1 MKKAYNAIGFV
12 CFFVGLLCFL
22 CIDGEVGIRHNIE
35 FKTYGGD
42 AYTDIQNAVA
52 ATVSNINNTNEA
64 IGKLLEAIRLVSSM
78 GFFVVGMFAFAKAG
92 TLDVKS
98 ANQNNTN
105 NPTPLNTLNYNN
117 NSNSTR
123 KVPVTMERCYKC
135 GGYYDVGSK
144 ECPYCGNKSKQH
156 QEDNSANK
164 YQQSNDNKLSY
175 SNFVSRMRCP
185 ECGEYHDI
193 NCTECPK
200 CGHKY

>member
-1 MKKAYNAIGFV
+1 MFSNIGSKIKIVAIVSTVIGMIISVVYGFV
-12 CFFVGLLCFL
+12 LVKYSAL
-22 CIDGEVGIRHNIE
+22 VGILVVVLGCLGSWLGSFTLYGLGQLIE
-35 FKTYGGD
+35 NS
-42 AYTDIQNAVA
+42 DIIVKQLKK
-52 ATVSNINNTNEA
+52 INSTTPD
-64 IGKLLEAIRLVSSM
+64 GKGI
-78 GFFVVGMFAFAKAG
+78 
-92 TLDVKS
+92 
-98 ANQNNTN
+98 NQNNTN
-105 NPTPLNTLNYNN
+105 YSSPLNTLNYNN

-123 KVPVTMERCYKC
+123 KVPVTMESCRKC

-144 ECPYCGNKSKQH
+144 ECPHCGNKSKQH